1 MKIWTSSFYKRVFV
15 FTTFLCA
22 CVSSAFAEQ
31 APNPRGSGVAA
42 ETSVAADSIGVTA
55 RSTTTN
61 RVVRN
66 SGNVVSG
73 VSSGR
78 FSTTGVSRSATAAR
92 PSTTV
97 SRSAA
102 MPSSGSSN
110 VVTGRSGTVVQTVS
124 SGLPTTSARSA
135 TVSRSATAN
144 VVNGASRSPAS
155 TARAAATN
163 SVVGLSRGAATAR
176 ATAVFSDV
184 SAIGSGYAKCREAYA
199 TCMDQF
205 CANANDTY
213 RRCVCSAKYDE
224 FRNTESAIDEA
235 LNLLAQFEDN
245 NLAAVELSAE
255 EVNAMYSATEGE
267 MAIKRDTSAAASMLA
282 EINDLLAGRKSV
294 ETTDLSSSSLGLLN
308 IDFTSDLDDIWG
320 GTGTS
325 IFDSSTGVDLSSLT
339 GEDLYTQASKQC
351 LEIVADSCE
360 NDAVLTMARSAYGI
374 MVTQDCNLYEKNINA
389 QKESL
394 EQTVRTAEKYL
405 REARLSEYQSHNS
418 ADVNECISNVRSAI
432 LSDAACGPNY
442 ERCLDYTGAYINQN
456 TGDPIYSPRLFQL
469 ADLITLPGVTSTSS
483 AGEDVLGANASF
495 NTFLDSRR
503 MFAESVLDS
512 CRDMA
517 DIVWEEFK
525 RQALIEIAQAQDEKI
540 EEVKMSC
547 VSTMAECYDTQT
559 GALQDF
565 DNTTS
570 QYTGALSA
578 TAARAMCRDQVIA
591 CASLYGNTENCE
603 FDGNGRLVSGNATGA
618 AAEQMCGLTALL
630 SFVDTVDTVRI
641 GEGCETAINNYLR
654 DLCTPTSGTKEYPWN
669 CVTLTEDA
677 LNTNLENF
685 VRQNCAAGGEDISS
699 FSVQMAKAKEDF
711 YENMDYIL
719 MDTCES
725 LNGYWIGSGS
735 ESTNLYSSRT
745 AGAQKLLSFY
755 RDVYGG
761 NDNTSWG
768 TCYENTTMVQCLRLN
783 KTGEEP
789 VASYDA
795 TTDECV
801 FTDEWYKEKC
811 DVMGGYFS
819 GDICYALPN

>member
-1 MKIWTSSFYKRVFV
+1 MASSFYKSIFISAI
-15 FTTFLCA
+15 FLCA
-22 CVSSAFAEQ
+22 GAVTAFAEQ

-66 SGNVVSG
+66 SSNVVSG

-78 FSTTGVSRSATAAR
+78 SSASGVSRSATVTR

-102 MPSSGSSN
+102 MPSSSSSN

-124 SGLPTTSARSA
+124 SGAPTTSARSA
-135 TVSRSATAN
+135 TVSRSATTN
-144 VVNGASRSPAS
+144 VVNGASRSPSS

-176 ATAVFSDV
+176 ATAVFSDI
-184 SAIGSGYAKCREAYA
+184 SAIGGGYAKCREAYA

-267 MAIKRDTSAAASMLA
+267 MAIKSDTSAAASMLA
-282 EINDLLAGRKSV
+282 EISDLLSGKKKSSS
-294 ETTDLSSSSLGLLN
+294 TTDISGASLGL
-308 IDFTSDLDDIWG
+308 ITVDFTSDIDDIWG
-320 GTGTS
+320 TAGSS

-374 MVTQDCNLYEKNINA
+374 MVTQDCNLYEKNINS

-405 REARLSEYQSHNS
+405 REARLAEYQSHNS
-418 ADVNECISNVRSAI
+418 ADVNECIANVRSAI

-442 ERCLDYTGAYINQN
+442 ERCLDYTGAYINQS
-456 TGDPIYSPRLFQL
+456 TGEPRFSPRLFQL
-469 ADLITLPGVTSTSS
+469 ADLITLPGVTSSGAS
-483 AGEDVLGANASF
+483 DDVLGANAAF

-503 MFAESVLDS
+503 MFAESALDS

-525 RQALIEIAQAQDEKI
+525 RQALIEIAQAQAEKI

-547 VSTMAECYDTQT
+547 VNTIAECYDTKT
-559 GALQDF
+559 GALQDV
-565 DNTTS
+565 DTTTA

-578 TAARAMCRDQVIA
+578 TAAKSMCKDQVIA
-591 CASLYGNTENCE
+591 CASLYGNTDGCE
-603 FDGNGRLVSGNATGA
+603 FDNNGRLKVNGTTGA
-618 AAEQMCGLTALL
+618 AADQACGLTALIN
-630 SFVDTVDTVRI
+630 FVDAVDTVRI
-641 GEGCETAINNYLR
+641 GEGCETAINNYLK
-654 DLCTPTSGTKEYPWN
+654 DLCTPTSGTKEYPWK
-669 CVTLTEDA
+669 CVTLTEEA

-685 VRQNCAAGGEDISS
+685 VKQNCAAGSEDISN
-699 FSVQMAKAKEDF
+699 FSAQIAKAKEDF
-711 YENMDYIL
+711 SENMDYIL

-725 LNGYWIGSGS
+725 LNGYWVGKGD
-735 ESTNLYSSRT
+735 NVDSRT
-745 AGAQKLLSFY
+745 ENADNLTSFY
-755 RDVYGG
+755 RAVYGG
-761 NDNTSWG
+761 NENANWG
-768 TCYENTTMVQCLRLN
+768 RCVENTTMIQCLSYN
-783 KTGEEP
+783 EDDQEP
-789 VASYDA
+789 VASYDLA
-795 TTDECV
+795 SDECT
-801 FTDEWYKEKC
+801 FTEAWYKSRCAMLNDGYYEK
-811 DVMGGYFS
+811 G
-819 GDICYALPN
+819 ICYSVSEN

>member
-1 MKIWTSSFYKRVFV
+1 MNFWTSNFYKRIFV

-66 SGNVVSG
+66 SSNVVSG

-78 FSTTGVSRSATAAR
+78 SSASGVSRSATVTR

-102 MPSSGSSN
+102 MPSSSSSN
-110 VVTGRSGTVVQTVS
+110 VVTGRSGTVVQTVA

-135 TVSRSATAN
+135 TVSRSATTN

-155 TARAAATN
+155 TARATATN

-176 ATAVFSDV
+176 ATAVFSDI
-184 SAIGSGYAKCREAYA
+184 SAIGGGYAKCREAYA

-282 EINDLLAGRKSV
+282 EINDLLAGRKSI

-405 REARLSEYQSHNS
+405 REARLAEYQSHNS
-418 ADVNECISNVRSAI
+418 ADVNECIANVRSAI
-432 LSDAACGPNY
+432 QSDAACGANY
-442 ERCLDYTGAYINQN
+442 QKCLDYTGAYINQN

-483 AGEDVLGANASF
+483 AGEDVLGANAAF

-503 MFAESVLDS
+503 MFAESALDS

-591 CASLYGNTENCE
+591 CASLYGDTENCE

-669 CVTLTEDA
+669 CVTLTEEA
-677 LNTNLENF
+677 LDKNLENF
-685 VRQNCAAGGEDISS
+685 VSQNCAAGSEDITN
-699 FSVQMAKAKEDF
+699 FSAQITKAKKDF
-711 YENMDYIL
+711 RENMDYIL
-719 MDTCES
+719 METCES
-725 LNGYWIGSGS
+725 LDGYWLGNDDTID
-735 ESTNLYSSRT
+735 SRT
-745 AGAQKLLSFY
+745 ENAKSLTSFY
-755 RDVYGG
+755 RSVYGG
-761 NDNTSWG
+761 NENANWG
-768 TCYENTTMVQCLRLN
+768 RCVENTTMIQCLSYN
-783 KTGEEP
+783 EDGQEP
-789 VASYDA
+789 VASYDLVK
-795 TTDECV
+795 DECT
-801 FTDEWYKEKC
+801 FTETWYKRQCENQL
-811 DVMGGYFS
+811 GGYYEQSTCFV
-819 GDICYALPN
+819 AK

>member
-1 MKIWTSSFYKRVFV
+1 MASSFYKNIFISAI
-15 FTTFLCA
+15 FLCA
-22 CVSSAFAEQ
+22 GAVTAFAEQ
-31 APNPRGSGVAA
+31 APNPRGSGVTAA
-42 ETSVAADSIGVTA
+42 TNASTDSVGVTA

-78 FSTTGVSRSATAAR
+78 SSTTGVSRSATAAR

-102 MPSSGSSN
+102 LPSSSSSN

-144 VVNGASRSPAS
+144 VVSGASRSPAS

-235 LNLLAQFEDN
+235 LTLLAQFEDN

-267 MAIKRDTSAAASMLA
+267 MAIKSDTSAAASMLA

-339 GEDLYTQASKQC
+339 GEDLYAQASKQC

-405 REARLSEYQSHNS
+405 REARLAEYQSHNS
-418 ADVNECISNVRSAI
+418 ADVNECIANVRSAI

-503 MFAESVLDS
+503 MFAESALDS

-641 GEGCETAINNYLR
+641 GEGCETAINNYLK

-685 VRQNCAAGGEDISS
+685 VKQNCAAGGDDISN
-699 FSVQMAKAKEDF
+699 FSAQITKAKEDF

-725 LNGYWIGSGS
+725 LNGYWVGRGD
-735 ESTNLYSSRT
+735 NVDSRT
-745 AGAQKLLSFY
+745 ENADNLTSFY
-755 RDVYGG
+755 RAVYGG
-761 NDNTSWG
+761 NENANWG
-768 TCYENTTMVQCLRLN
+768 RCVENTTMIQCLSYN
-783 KTGEEP
+783 EDDQEP
-789 VASYDA
+789 VASYDLA
-795 TTDECV
+795 SDECT
-801 FTDEWYKEKC
+801 FTEAWYKSRC
-811 DVMGGYFS
+811 AMLNDGYYEN
-819 GDICYALPN
+819 GICYSVSEN

>member
-78 FSTTGVSRSATAAR
+78 SSTTGVSRSATVAR

-102 MPSSGSSN
+102 LPSSSSSN

-124 SGLPTTSARSA
+124 SGQPTSARSA
-135 TVSRSATAN
+135 TVSRSATTN

-176 ATAVFSDV
+176 ATAVFSDI
-184 SAIGSGYAKCREAYA
+184 SAIGSGYSKCREAYA

-267 MAIKRDTSAAASMLA
+267 MAIKSDTSAAASMLA

-442 ERCLDYTGAYINQN
+442 ERCLDYTGAYINQS
-456 TGDPIYSPRLFQL
+456 TGEPRFSPRLFQL

-483 AGEDVLGANASF
+483 AGEDVLGANAAF

-503 MFAESVLDS
+503 MFAESALDS

-578 TAARAMCRDQVIA
+578 TAARAMCEDKVIA
-591 CASLYGNTENCE
+591 CASLYGNTDGCK
-603 FDGNGRLVSGNATGA
+603 FDGNGKLVTGNSAGA
-618 AAEQMCGLTALL
+618 GAEQLCGLTALL
-630 SFVDTVDTVRI
+630 SFVGTVDNIRI
-641 GEGCETAINNYLR
+641 AEGCETAINNYLK
-654 DLCTPTSGTKEYPWN
+654 DLCTPTSGTNEYPWN

-685 VRQNCAAGGEDISS
+685 VRQNCAAGGDDISS

-725 LNGYWIGSGS
+725 LNGYWVGRGD
-735 ESTNLYSSRT
+735 NVDSRT
-745 AGAQKLLSFY
+745 ENADNLTSFY
-755 RDVYGG
+755 RAVYGG
-761 NDNTSWG
+761 NENANWG
-768 TCYENTTMVQCLRLN
+768 RCVENTTMIQCLSYN
-783 KTGEEP
+783 EDDQEP
-789 VASYDA
+789 VASYDLA
-795 TTDECV
+795 SDECT
-801 FTDEWYKEKC
+801 FTEAWYKSRCAMLNDGYYEKG
-811 DVMGGYFS
+811 V
-819 GDICYALPN
+819 CYSVSEN

>member
-42 ETSVAADSIGVTA
+42 ETSVAADSIGGTA

-78 FSTTGVSRSATAAR
+78 SSTTGVSRSATAAR

-102 MPSSGSSN
+102 LPSSSSSN

-235 LNLLAQFEDN
+235 LTLLAQFEDN

-267 MAIKRDTSAAASMLA
+267 MAIKSDTSAAASMLA

-325 IFDSSTGVDLSSLT
+325 IFDTSTGVDLSSLT

-405 REARLSEYQSHNS
+405 REARLAEYQSHNS
-418 ADVNECISNVRSAI
+418 ADVNECIANVRSAI

-442 ERCLDYTGAYINQN
+442 ERCLDYTGAYINQS
-456 TGDPIYSPRLFQL
+456 TGEPRFSPRLFQL
-469 ADLITLPGVTSTSS
+469 ADLITLPGVTSSGAS
-483 AGEDVLGANASF
+483 DDVLGANAAF

-503 MFAESVLDS
+503 MFAESALDS

-565 DNTTS
+565 DTTTA

-641 GEGCETAINNYLR
+641 GEGCETAINNYLK

-685 VRQNCAAGGEDISS
+685 VRQNCAAGGDDISN

-725 LNGYWIGSGS
+725 LNGYWVGRGD
-735 ESTNLYSSRT
+735 NVDSRT
-745 AGAQKLLSFY
+745 ENADNLTSFY
-755 RDVYGG
+755 RAVYGG
-761 NDNTSWG
+761 NENANWG
-768 TCYENTTMVQCLRLN
+768 RCVENTTMIQCLSYN
-783 KTGEEP
+783 EDDQEP
-789 VASYDA
+789 VASYDLA
-795 TTDECV
+795 SDECT
-801 FTDEWYKEKC
+801 FTEAWYKSRC
-811 DVMGGYFS
+811 AMLNDGYYEN
-819 GDICYALPN
+819 GICYSVSEN

>member
-1 MKIWTSSFYKRVFV
+1 MASSFYKNIFISAI
-15 FTTFLCA
+15 FLCA
-22 CVSSAFAEQ
+22 GAVTAFAEQ

-66 SGNVVSG
+66 SSNVVSG

-78 FSTTGVSRSATAAR
+78 SSTTGVSRSATAAR

-102 MPSSGSSN
+102 LPSSSSSN
-110 VVTGRSGTVVQTVS
+110 VITGRSGTVVQTVS

-235 LNLLAQFEDN
+235 LTLLAQFEDN

-267 MAIKRDTSAAASMLA
+267 MAIKSDTSAAASMLA

-405 REARLSEYQSHNS
+405 REARLAEYQSHNS
-418 ADVNECISNVRSAI
+418 ADVNECIANVRSAI

-442 ERCLDYTGAYINQN
+442 ERCLDYTGAYINQS
-456 TGDPIYSPRLFQL
+456 TGEPRFSPRLFQL
-469 ADLITLPGVTSTSS
+469 ADLITLPGVTSSGAS
-483 AGEDVLGANASF
+483 DDVLGANAAF

-503 MFAESVLDS
+503 MFAESALDS

-578 TAARAMCRDQVIA
+578 AAARAMCRDQVIA

-669 CVTLTEDA
+669 CVTLTEEA
-677 LNTNLENF
+677 LDKNLENF
-685 VRQNCAAGGEDISS
+685 VSQNCAAGSEDIDN
-699 FSVQMAKAKEDF
+699 FSAQITKAKEDF

-725 LNGYWIGSGS
+725 LNGYWVGRGD
-735 ESTNLYSSRT
+735 NVDSRT
-745 AGAQKLLSFY
+745 ENADNLTSFY
-755 RDVYGG
+755 RAVYGG
-761 NDNTSWG
+761 NENANWG
-768 TCYENTTMVQCLRLN
+768 RCVENTTMIQCLSYN
-783 KTGEEP
+783 EDDKEP
-789 VASYDA
+789 VASYDLA
-795 TTDECV
+795 SDECT
-801 FTDEWYKEKC
+801 FTEAWYKSRC
-811 DVMGGYFS
+811 AMLNDGYYEN
-819 GDICYALPN
+819 GVCYSVSEN

>member
-1 MKIWTSSFYKRVFV
+1 MKILASSFYKNIFISAI
-15 FTTFLCA
+15 FLCA
-22 CVSSAFAEQ
+22 GAVTAFAEQ
-31 APNPRGSGVAA
+31 APNPRGSGVTAA
-42 ETSVAADSIGVTA
+42 TNASTDSVGVTA

-66 SGNVVSG
+66 TNVVSDS
-73 VSSGR
+73 VSGR
-78 FSTTGVSRSATAAR
+78 SSASGVSRSATVTR

-102 MPSSGSSN
+102 MPSSSSSN

-124 SGLPTTSARSA
+124 SGVPTTSARSA
-135 TVSRSATAN
+135 TVSRSATTN
-144 VVNGASRSPAS
+144 VFNGSSRSPAS

-213 RRCVCSAKYDE
+213 RRCVCSARYDE
-224 FRNTESAIDEA
+224 FRNAESAIDEA
-235 LNLLAQFEDN
+235 LTLLAQFEDN

-267 MAIKRDTSAAASMLA
+267 MAIKSDTSAAASMLS
-282 EINDLLAGRKSV
+282 EISDLLSGRRSTSSD
-294 ETTDLSSSSLGLLN
+294 TTDLSGGSLGLLTV
-308 IDFTSDLDDIWG
+308 DFTSDFDDIWG
-320 GTGTS
+320 SNGNS
-325 IFDSSTGVDLSSLT
+325 IFDTSTGVDLSALT
-339 GEDLYTQASKQC
+339 GEELYTQASKQC

-442 ERCLDYTGAYINQN
+442 ERCLDYTGAYINQS
-456 TGDPIYSPRLFQL
+456 TGEPRFSPRLFQL
-469 ADLITLPGVTSTSS
+469 ADLITLPGVTSSGAS
-483 AGEDVLGANASF
+483 DDVLGANAAF

-503 MFAESVLDS
+503 MFAESALDS

-525 RQALIEIAQAQDEKI
+525 RQALIEIAQAQAEKI

-547 VSTMAECYDTQT
+547 VNTIAECYDTQT

-565 DNTTS
+565 DTTTA

-578 TAARAMCRDQVIA
+578 TAAKSMCKDQVIA
-591 CASLYGNTENCE
+591 CASLYGNTDGCE
-603 FDGNGRLVSGNATGA
+603 FDNNGRLKVNGTTGA
-618 AAEQMCGLTALL
+618 AADQACGLTALIN
-630 SFVDTVDTVRI
+630 FVDAVDTVRI
-641 GEGCETAINNYLR
+641 GEGCETSLNNYLKN
-654 DLCTPTSGTKEYPWN
+654 LCTPTSGTNGYPWN
-669 CVTLTEDA
+669 CVTLSEED
-677 LNTNLENF
+677 LEEQIDEFIKN
-685 VRQNCAAGGEDISS
+685 NCGDDTFETQKNN
-699 FSVQMAKAKEDF
+699 VMEDF
-711 YENMDYIL
+711 KENMDYIL
-719 MDTCES
+719 MNACES
-725 LNGYWIGSGS
+725 LDGYWIGKDDDTNSSIYSERSKGS
-735 ESTNLYSSRT
+735 VLDV
-745 AGAQKLLSFY
+745 FY
-755 RDVYGG
+755 RNVYGG
-761 NDNTSWG
+761 NRNTEWG
-768 TCYENTTMVQCLRLN
+768 TCYENTTMLRCLGYN
-783 KTGEEP
+783 ETGKEA

-795 TTDECV
+795 TRDECV
-801 FTDEWYKEKC
+801 FSESWYKEKC
-811 DVMGGYFS
+811 GSIGGYYNGGF
-819 GDICYALPN
+819 CYVLPD

>member
-1 MKIWTSSFYKRVFV
+1 MKIWTSSFYKRTFV

-42 ETSVAADSIGVTA
+42 ETSVAADSIGVTV

-66 SGNVVSG
+66 SSNVVSG

-78 FSTTGVSRSATAAR
+78 SSTTGVSRSATAAR

-102 MPSSGSSN
+102 LPSSSSSN

-267 MAIKRDTSAAASMLA
+267 MAIKSDTSAAASMLA

-320 GTGTS
+320 SNGNS
-325 IFDSSTGVDLSSLT
+325 IFDTSTGVDLSALT
-339 GEDLYTQASKQC
+339 GEELYTQASKQC

-405 REARLSEYQSHNS
+405 REARLAEYQSHNS
-418 ADVNECISNVRSAI
+418 ADVNECIANVRSAI

-442 ERCLDYTGAYINQN
+442 ERCLDYTGAYINQS
-456 TGDPIYSPRLFQL
+456 TGEPRFSPRLFQL
-469 ADLITLPGVTSTSS
+469 ADLITLPGVTSSGAS
-483 AGEDVLGANASF
+483 DDVLGANAAF

-503 MFAESVLDS
+503 MFAESALDS

-547 VSTMAECYDTQT
+547 VSTMAECYDAQT

-578 TAARAMCRDQVIA
+578 AAARAMCRDQVIA

-641 GEGCETAINNYLR
+641 GEGCETAINNYLK

-685 VRQNCAAGGEDISS
+685 VRQNCAAGGDDISS

-725 LNGYWIGSGS
+725 LNGYWVGRGD
-735 ESTNLYSSRT
+735 NVDSRT
-745 AGAQKLLSFY
+745 ENADNLTSFY
-755 RDVYGG
+755 RAVYGG
-761 NDNTSWG
+761 NENANWG
-768 TCYENTTMVQCLRLN
+768 RCVENTTMIQCLSYN
-783 KTGEEP
+783 EDDQEP
-789 VASYDA
+789 VASYDLA
-795 TTDECV
+795 SDECT
-801 FTDEWYKEKC
+801 FTEAWYKSRC
-811 DVMGGYFS
+811 AMLNDGYYEN
-819 GDICYALPN
+819 GVCYSVSEN

>member
-66 SGNVVSG
+66 SSNVVSG

-78 FSTTGVSRSATAAR
+78 SSTTGVSRSATAAR

-102 MPSSGSSN
+102 LPSSSSSN

-124 SGLPTTSARSA
+124 SGQPTSARSA
-135 TVSRSATAN
+135 TVSRSATTN

-176 ATAVFSDV
+176 ATAVFSDI
-184 SAIGSGYAKCREAYA
+184 SAIGSGYSKCREAYA

-267 MAIKRDTSAAASMLA
+267 MAIKSDTSAAASMLA

-442 ERCLDYTGAYINQN
+442 ERCLDYTGAYINQS
-456 TGDPIYSPRLFQL
+456 TGEPRFSPRLFQL

-503 MFAESVLDS
+503 MFAESALDS

-547 VSTMAECYDTQT
+547 VSTMAECYDAQT

-578 TAARAMCRDQVIA
+578 AAARAMCEDKVIA
-591 CASLYGNTENCE
+591 CASLYGNTDGCK
-603 FDGNGRLVSGNATGA
+603 FDGNGKLVTGNSTGA
-618 AAEQMCGLTALL
+618 GAEQLCGLTALL
-630 SFVDTVDTVRI
+630 SFVGTVDNIRI
-641 GEGCETAINNYLR
+641 AEGCETAINNYLK

-685 VRQNCAAGGEDISS
+685 VRQNCAAGGDDISS

-725 LNGYWIGSGS
+725 LNGYWVGRGD
-735 ESTNLYSSRT
+735 NVDSRT
-745 AGAQKLLSFY
+745 ENADNLTSFY
-755 RDVYGG
+755 RAVYGG
-761 NDNTSWG
+761 NENANWG
-768 TCYENTTMVQCLRLN
+768 RCVENTTMIQCLSYN
-783 KTGEEP
+783 EDDQEP
-789 VASYDA
+789 VASYDLA
-795 TTDECV
+795 SDECT
-801 FTDEWYKEKC
+801 FTEAWYKSRCAMLNDGYYEKG
-811 DVMGGYFS
+811 V
-819 GDICYALPN
+819 CYSVSEN